1 MSKEHLERVR
11 RSFATQADWYA
22 GPVLPLTTE
31 ALNDWIRD
39 SLPRG
44 GVEVALDVAAGTGV
58 LSRTVAPFAEQVV
71 ALDATPEMIR
81 KGRQMTE
88 REGIANIRFEEGL
101 AEAIPYPDG
110 SFDLVVSRLGF
121 HHFQNANEAMDEMV
135 RVCKQAG
142 VIGVVDMISDQDPRT
157 ADVQTGLERLRDP
170 SHMRCLTGNELVE
183 LFRIRG
189 MSDVRTLMS
198 EQTKTLEEWLAA
210 TETPPEPRGE
220 IESAVRSELAG
231 GAPTGMYPFV
241 EAGEPHIRQ
250 RLIFVSGT
258 RGAG

>member
-58 LSRTVAPFAEQVV
+58 LSRIVAPFAEQVV

-101 AEAIPYPDG
+101 AEAVPYPDG

-121 HHFQNANEAMDEMV
+121 HHFQNANEAMDEIV
-135 RVCKQAG
+135 RVCKASRG
-142 VIGVVDMISDQDPRT
+142 NRCRRYDIGPRSEDRRCPDWSRAIKGPLSHALPYRKRASGVVSHKGYVGRQDINER
-157 ADVQTGLERLRDP
+157 ADEKPWRSGSRRLKHRPSRVER
-170 SHMRCLTGNELVE
+170 
-183 LFRIRG
+183 
-189 MSDVRTLMS
+189 
-198 EQTKTLEEWLAA
+198 
-210 TETPPEPRGE
+210 
-220 IESAVRSELAG
+220 
-231 GAPTGMYPFV
+231 
-241 EAGEPHIRQ
+241 
-250 RLIFVSGT
+250 
-258 RGAG
+258 